1 MLWFAAARYSCK
13 YSFLQKGFDRI
24 LGDDGEGKRKRWRV
38 ALAQV
43 ARQLEL
49 EKATLLER
57 KRREQ
62 DERRRKQ
69 EELDHIL
76 LDNRRKARPAG
87 YSSLQKF
94 FYTSQSYTVQ
104 DLFGH
109 TFACLEPS
117 SKSGARPAALPRA
130 HPSRHNLTRSA
141 VAKGCQIVINR
152 R

>member
-1 MLWFAAARYSCK
+1 M
-13 YSFLQKGFDRI
+13 
-24 LGDDGEGKRKRWRV
+24 RKRWRV

-87 YSSLQKF
+87 YSSLQEF
-94 FYTSQSYTVQ
+94 FYTSQNNTV
-104 DLFGH
+104 
-109 TFACLEPS
+109 
-117 SKSGARPAALPRA
+117 
-130 HPSRHNLTRSA
+130 
-141 VAKGCQIVINR
+141 
-152 R
+152 